1 MAERSRRHAAAR
13 GGAVGCL
20 RDDHP
25 APAGERAD
33 PTHQAVLP
41 IHLDALARC
50 RAALVG
56 AAARRVPLLLRPALT
71 ALPARPVG
79 GGQRVLL
86 RPAAVGRRLC
96 DDGGGWGRDR
106 VLVRRVHERHDLLY
120 ARPWGRGAAHHGR
133 EGAYRGGGGN
143 GVRLSRGGAWGFF
156 RGFSCGFSPRGRGLV
171 SFRPPGVPPPPP
183 RGFLVATG
191 ASP

>member
-56 AAARRVPLLLRPALT
+56 AAARRVPLLLRTALT

-133 EGAYRGGGGN
+133 EGAYRGGGGK
-143 GVRLSRGGAWGFF
+143 GDRPSPGGHQGFF
-156 RGFSCGFSPRGRGLV
+156 GGFLSGFSPPGGGLV
-171 SFRPPGVPPPPP
+171 FRRSPGPTPPPPGGFLAAP
-183 RGFLVATG
+183 RGA
-191 ASP
+191 P